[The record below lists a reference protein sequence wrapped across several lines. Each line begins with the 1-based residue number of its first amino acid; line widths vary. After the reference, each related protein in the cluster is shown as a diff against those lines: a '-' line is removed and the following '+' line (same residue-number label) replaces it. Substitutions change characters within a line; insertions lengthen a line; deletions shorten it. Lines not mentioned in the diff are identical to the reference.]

1 MAFLTRID
9 PTRNIDRFYIVDVTP
24 TLFGEWA
31 VVREWG
37 RRRSPGHHAPRELPA
52 ARRGANRRVSA
63 AETRHKMIRPIAA
76 ALAVIFFA
84 ATKPVAA
91 EVLIDTRPEG
101 IGIVINGLITRETG
115 FEVVRAIADIPQN
128 HLKDVVY
135 VLNSPGGSPVVAFD
149 IAKAI
154 ADTSSFA
161 MIQSGSECASACFLM
176 LAAAKSKLMAP
187 DALIAVHSARTEGR
201 GEDWDALATTAGMGK
216 ILSRYGIPAA
226 IIGKMVST
234 PASEIMRLTVAEMQS
249 LPGAEIRGGGMRF
262 QDFTRNAVPVDEYR
276 AGLTAGKLI
285 AAHMAWAGNR
295 CDFVSSRFQAG
306 CLDGLRHP

>member
-1 MAFLTRID
+1 
-9 PTRNIDRFYIVDVTP
+9 
-24 TLFGEWA
+24 
-31 VVREWG
+31 
-37 RRRSPGHHAPRELPA
+37 
-52 ARRGANRRVSA
+52 
-63 AETRHKMIRPIAA
+63 MI
-76 ALAVIFFA
+76 L
-84 ATKPVAA
+84 
-91 EVLIDTRPEG
+91 
-101 IGIVINGLITRETG
+101 
-115 FEVVRAIADIPQN
+115 
-128 HLKDVVY
+128 
-135 VLNSPGGSPVVAFD
+135 
-149 IAKAI
+149 
-154 ADTSSFA
+154 
-161 MIQSGSECASACFLM
+161 SGSECASACFLM
-176 LAAAKSKLMAP
+176 LAAAKTKLMAP

-249 LPGAEIRGGGMRF
+249 LPGAEIRGAGMRF

>member
-1 MAFLTRID
+1 MVLSGACR
-9 PTRNIDRFYIVDVTP
+9 RFSDST
-24 TLFGEWA
+24 A
-31 VVREWG
+31 VIPYRPYNAL
-37 RRRSPGHHAPRELPA
+37 SI
-52 ARRGANRRVSA
+52 SA

-101 IGIVINGLITRETG
+101 IGIVIDGLITRETG

-161 MIQSGSECASACFLM
+161 IILSGSECASACFLM
-176 LAAAKSKLMAP
+176 LA
-187 DALIAVHSARTEGR
+187 
-201 GEDWDALATTAGMGK
+201 
-216 ILSRYGIPAA
+216 
-226 IIGKMVST
+226 
-234 PASEIMRLTVAEMQS
+234 
-249 LPGAEIRGGGMRF
+249 
-262 QDFTRNAVPVDEYR
+262 
-276 AGLTAGKLI
+276 
-285 AAHMAWAGNR
+285 
-295 CDFVSSRFQAG
+295 
-306 CLDGLRHP
+306 